1 MYDIPRRLWIQFE
14 DVKNMN
20 IFGGGTIDGNG
31 EVWWK
36 NSCKIKKTK
45 VHYIS
50 LCSLITIYSL
60 VTSFVSSVHVTCMYG
75 DVHITVRY

>member
-1 MYDIPRRLWIQFE
+1 MYDIPRRLWIKFE
-14 DVKNMN
+14 DVRNIN

-45 VHYIS
+45 VH
-50 LCSLITIYSL
+50 
-60 VTSFVSSVHVTCMYG
+60 FPNQ
-75 DVHITVRY
+75 